1 MKIFVTGA
9 AGFIGFHVAKRLLAD
24 GHSVAGFDAMTSYY
38 DVELKR
44 ARLAQ
49 LTGQPGFDFT
59 TGQLE
64 DRAALGAALDAA
76 EPEIVIHLAAQPG
89 VRYAFE
95 APDTY
100 VQSNVVGT
108 FTLLEL
114 LKSAP
119 PQHLMF
125 ASSSSVY
132 GGNRTASS
140 AETDRTDF
148 PLSLYAA
155 TKKSGEAICH
165 SYAHLFGIPTTAL
178 RFFTVYG
185 PWGRPDMALF
195 KFVRAIV
202 NDEPIEIYGE
212 GRMRRDF
219 TYIDDLV
226 DAIVALMGAAPGSSS
241 MPADSLSPAA
251 PYRAVNLA
259 GGQPVGLM
267 DYVNAIEAALGR
279 EAKKVFLPMQP
290 GDVTDTHAS
299 VELLQELAGHVP
311 KITVREGV
319 RRFVEW
325 YRAYYKIDEAEHA

>member
-9 AGFIGFHVAKRLLAD
+9 AGFIGFHVARRLLAD

-49 LTGQPGFDFT
+49 LTGQPGFGFT

-114 LKSAP
+114 LKAAP
-119 PQHLMF
+119 PRHLMF

-155 TKKSGEAICH
+155 LVEA
-165 SYAHLFGIPTTAL
+165 S
-178 RFFTVYG
+178 
-185 PWGRPDMALF
+185 
-195 KFVRAIV
+195 
-202 NDEPIEIYGE
+202 
-212 GRMRRDF
+212 
-219 TYIDDLV
+219 
-226 DAIVALMGAAPGSSS
+226 
-241 MPADSLSPAA
+241 
-251 PYRAVNLA
+251 
-259 GGQPVGLM
+259 
-267 DYVNAIEAALGR
+267 
-279 EAKKVFLPMQP
+279 
-290 GDVTDTHAS
+290 
-299 VELLQELAGHVP
+299 
-311 KITVREGV
+311 
-319 RRFVEW
+319 
-325 YRAYYKIDEAEHA
+325 

>member
-64 DRAALGAALDAA
+64 DRAVLGSALDAA
-76 EPEIVIHLAAQPG
+76 EAEIVIHLAAQPG

-155 TKKSGEAICH
+155 TKKSGEAMCH

-241 MPADSLSPAA
+241 MPADSLSPVA

-267 DYVNAIEAALGR
+267 DYVDAIEAALGR

>member
-1 MKIFVTGA
+1 MKVFVTGA
-9 AGFIGFHVAKRLLAD
+9 AGFIGFHVANRLLAD
-24 GHSVAGFDAMTSYY
+24 GHSVAGFDGMTSYY

-44 ARLAQ
+44 ARLA
-49 LTGQPGFDFT
+49 LLADRPGFTFSS
-59 TGQLE
+59 GRLE
-64 DRAALGAALDAA
+64 DRDALGTALAAA
-76 EPEIVIHLAAQPG
+76 EAEIVIHLAAQAG

-95 APDTY
+95 APETY
-100 VQSNVVGT
+100 VQSNLVGT

-119 PQHLMF
+119 PKHLMF
-125 ASSSSVY
+125 ASRSSVY
-132 GGNRTASS
+132 GGNRSDGS

-148 PLSLYAA
+148 PMSLYAA
-155 TKKSGEAICH
+155 TKKSGEAMCH

-195 KFVRAIV
+195 KFVRAIIA
-202 NDEPIEIYGE
+202 DEPIEIYGE

-219 TYIDDLV
+219 TYVDDLV
-226 DAIVALMGAAPGSSS
+226 DAIVALMGAVPGTSVAS
-241 MPADSLSPAA
+241 ADSLSPVA

-267 DYVNAIEAALGR
+267 DYVEAVEAALGR